1 MKILVVPD
9 SFKGSLTSV
18 EVAEII
24 KNAIEQN
31 SKHTVTAL
39 PFADGGEG
47 FIDAFCSF
55 TQAEKRYCPC
65 HNIYHN

>member
-31 SKHTVTAL
+31 CKHIVTAL
-39 PFADGGEG
+39 PFADG
-47 FIDAFCSF
+47 A
-55 TQAEKRYCPC
+55 
-65 HNIYHN
+65 